1 MEQNAIGE
9 HTAQESYPGVSF
21 LKNFWCLYLLGE
33 EVGGADTQ
41 YKGVLGLIVLLLGG
55 TLDVTL
61 LGGFLVQ
68 EKHLII
74 DEITD
79 HRRQRMF

>member
-1 MEQNAIGE
+1 MIGE
-9 HTAQESYPGVSF
+9 HTAQESDSGVS
-21 LKNFWCLYLLGE
+21 LLENFGCFHLLGE
-33 EVGGADTQ
+33 EVGGADSQ
-41 YKGVLGLIVLLLGG
+41 YKGVLGLIILLLCG

-61 LGGFLVQ
+61 LGGFLIQ